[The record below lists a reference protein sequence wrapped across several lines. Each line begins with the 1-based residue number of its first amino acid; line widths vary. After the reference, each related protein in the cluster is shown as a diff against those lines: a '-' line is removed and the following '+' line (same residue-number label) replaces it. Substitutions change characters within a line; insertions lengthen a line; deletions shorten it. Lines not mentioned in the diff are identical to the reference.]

1 MKNKDRQH
9 ANRQKK
15 PRTDEIPYRN
25 HEYYADPTAYYAL
38 KSVERSTR
46 RDKPDR

>member
-1 MKNKDRQH
+1 MKNRDRQR

-46 RDKPDR
+46 RDKTAR

>member
-1 MKNKDRQH
+1 MKNRDRQR

-25 HEYYADPTAYYAL
+25 HDHYADPTAYYAL
-38 KSVERSTR
+38 KSIERSTR
-46 RDKPDR
+46 RDKPAR